1 MGFFLDNGV
10 CRCIYPKKDK
20 EGDFFLGWNSLSQR
34 HRVQSTE
41 YRVQSTECRV
51 QSTDTQRWHGMP
63 FWEMAMTKRKCSGVR
78 GVL

>member
-1 MGFFLDNGV
+1 MELFEPEAQNTE
-10 CRCIYPKKDK
+10 Y
-20 EGDFFLGWNSLSQR
+20 
-34 HRVQSTE
+34 RVQSTE
-41 YRVQSTECRV
+41 YRVQSAECRVQSTEYRV

>member
-34 HRVQSTE
+34 HRIQSTE
-41 YRVQSTECRV
+41 YRVQSKFVRHTEMV
-51 QSTDTQRWHGMP
+51 WHAVLGNGDDEE
-63 FWEMAMTKRKCSGVR
+63 EMLWCAWCTVIW
-78 GVL
+78 